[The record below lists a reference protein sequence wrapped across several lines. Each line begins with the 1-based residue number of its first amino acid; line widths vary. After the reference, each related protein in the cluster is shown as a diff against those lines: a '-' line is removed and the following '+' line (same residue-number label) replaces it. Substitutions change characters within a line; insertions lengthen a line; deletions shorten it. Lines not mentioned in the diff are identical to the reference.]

1 MSQGV
6 FRYPSVGA
14 LWSGPGSISR
24 LGEVL
29 DVCGGRRAL
38 LIVTPS
44 AGRDAALISRLKE
57 WSGQRIVAVFDAVEP
72 HTPYGVALAAA
83 QAARDAD
90 ADCVISLGGGSTI
103 DTARLVSLCLGENI
117 LTEHALYPYRAQRSD
132 QGPLFPAAAA
142 RTFPHIAIP
151 TTLSSAEFGD
161 GGALKNPTT
170 GNKDLFAGPPMAAA
184 AVILD
189 SDAAVATPASAWV
202 MTGMRTLDHAIET
215 VVSDQSSLFSD
226 SLSCAAIT
234 TLVRVLPATL
244 KNPTDSALRG
254 EAQLASW
261 QSYFGVSNGT
271 LGLSHAIGHQL
282 GARLGLAHGLSSCI
296 TLPTVAR
303 FLAPRTGE
311 KMRPILRACGIDD
324 SGISTEN
331 LGIALADF
339 LTAFISGLGYPLTLG
354 ETGIVMSDSDVTGI
368 VDGIFEDFLVD
379 GIPGGIPSR
388 KEMTDLVASLA

>member
-1 MSQGV
+1 
-6 FRYPSVGA
+6 
-14 LWSGPGSISR
+14 
-24 LGEVL
+24 
-29 DVCGGRRAL
+29 
-38 LIVTPS
+38 
-44 AGRDAALISRLKE
+44 
-57 WSGQRIVAVFDAVEP
+57 
-72 HTPYGVALAAA
+72 
-83 QAARDAD
+83 
-90 ADCVISLGGGSTI
+90 
-103 DTARLVSLCLGENI
+103 
-117 LTEHALYPYRAQRSD
+117 
-132 QGPLFPAAAA
+132 
-142 RTFPHIAIP
+142 
-151 TTLSSAEFGD
+151 
-161 GGALKNPTT
+161 
-170 GNKDLFAGPPMAAA
+170 
-184 AVILD
+184 
-189 SDAAVATPASAWV
+189 
-202 MTGMRTLDHAIET
+202 
-215 VVSDQSSLFSD
+215 
-226 SLSCAAIT
+226 
-234 TLVRVLPATL
+234 
-244 KNPTDSALRG
+244 
-254 EAQLASW
+254 
-261 QSYFGVSNGT
+261 VSNGT